1 MQTVSVAMNAKPIL
15 YYDASCGFCN
25 QWVGIIRRL
34 DRHHRLQLEGL
45 QSVQGQ
51 QLVLTLSEQQID
63 TDTVI
68 LQCTEAL
75 YLRSDAVIRCLQAL
89 GPWYGWVVVFKLIPR
104 TVRDYLYRIVA
115 RNRHRLGGRKD
126 VCGM

>member
-1 MQTVSVAMNAKPIL
+1 MNAKPIL

-34 DRHHRLQLEGL
+34 DRHHRLQLEAL
-45 QSVQGQ
+45 QSNNGQRLVQTLREQ
-51 QLVLTLSEQQID
+51 QLD

-68 LQCTEAL
+68 LECADAF
-75 YLRSDAVIRCLQAL
+75 YLRSDAVIRCVLAL
-89 GPWYGWVVVFKLIPR
+89 GPLYGWVVVFKLIPR